1 MGVQE
6 NKIGVITPYRSQ
18 LQLIAGLL
26 KGRDRVEVHTIDKY
40 QGRDK
45 ECVIVSL
52 VRSNPNG
59 NVSVEGRNIIILSV
73 LQVSTSLINFHSYQT
88 GELLKDWR
96 RLNVALTRAKRKLI
110 IFGSRSTLSHAALF
124 RSFLQLVE
132 EQSWVRYHQPNQ
144 SIHLSFIPS
153 IY

>member
-1 MGVQE
+1 MLLAMGVQE

-18 LQLIAGLL
+18 LQLIAALL

-59 NVSVEGRNIIILSV
+59 NVSVEERNIIILNV
-73 LQVSTSLINFHSYQT
+73 LQMSTSLINFHSFQT

-132 EQSWVRYHQPNQ
+132 EQSWV
-144 SIHLSFIPS
+144 
-153 IY
+153 

>member
-1 MGVQE
+1 LAMGVQE

-18 LQLIAGLL
+18 LQLIAALL

-59 NVSVEGRNIIILSV
+59 NVSVEERNNIILNV
-73 LQVSTSLINFHSYQT
+73 LQTSTSLINFSFIS
-88 GELLKDWR
+88 DWR
-96 RLNVALTRAKRKLI
+96 SFERLEATE
-110 IFGSRSTLSHAALF
+110 RSSNSCET
-124 RSFLQLVE
+124 
-132 EQSWVRYHQPNQ
+132 
-144 SIHLSFIPS
+144 
-153 IY
+153 